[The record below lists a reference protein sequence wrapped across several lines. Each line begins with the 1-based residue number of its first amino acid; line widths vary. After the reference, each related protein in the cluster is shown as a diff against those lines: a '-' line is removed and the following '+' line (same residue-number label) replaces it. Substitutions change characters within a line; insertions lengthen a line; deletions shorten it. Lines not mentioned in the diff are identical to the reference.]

1 MSGTISLS
9 PDVQWSATYWLF
21 DWVLKDIAK
30 GTSDVELAG
39 HLNGVVGEH
48 LGWFGLDDIS
58 PSQRQEVRR
67 IITERLIDDAQREF
81 PADMPER
88 PQALAL
94 LKELAA
100 HIADVADG

>member
-21 DWVLKDIAK
+21 DWVLKNIAK
-30 GTSDVELAG
+30 DAGDVELAG
-39 HLNGVVGEH
+39 HLTGIVGEH

-58 PSQRQEVRR
+58 PSQRREVRR
-67 IITERLIDDAQREF
+67 IITERLVDDAQREF

-100 HIADVADG
+100 NVTDAAEP